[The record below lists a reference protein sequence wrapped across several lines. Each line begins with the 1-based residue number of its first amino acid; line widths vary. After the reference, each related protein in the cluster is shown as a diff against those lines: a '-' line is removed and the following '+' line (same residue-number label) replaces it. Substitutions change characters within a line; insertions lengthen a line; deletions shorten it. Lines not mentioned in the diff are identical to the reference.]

1 MRRHLIRGTFV
12 VGALVAATVCS
23 VPAQADDF
31 INILTGGTGGAYYP
45 IGVALS
51 KVYADKIPGARPT
64 VQATKASVENLTLLQ
79 AAKGELALTLG
90 DSLGFAWEGNAE
102 VGFPG
107 KLDKL
112 RGVAAAYL
120 NYIQLVATKD
130 SGIRTLADLKGKRI
144 SVGAPKSGTELNTR
158 AVLKAAG
165 MSYADLGKVEYLD
178 FNQSVELMKNRQL
191 DITLQSV
198 GLGGAAIRDLAA
210 SIPVTMVVIPA
221 DVVNRM
227 GAPFVPATIPAGTYG
242 GQTTDVSTAGVGNFF
257 VTHAGMKTELVY
269 AMTKAL
275 FENLETLAAA
285 HSAAKGIALK
295 DALAGMPVPLHPG
308 AEKYYKEKGLLK

>member
-1 MRRHLIRGTFV
+1 M
-12 VGALVAATVCS
+12 
-23 VPAQADDF
+23 D
-31 INILTGGTGGAYYP
+31 LT
-45 IGVALS
+45 
-51 KVYADKIPGARPT
+51 R
-64 VQATKASVENLTLLQ
+64 
-79 AAKGELALTLG
+79 
-90 DSLGFAWEGNAE
+90 
-102 VGFPG
+102 
-107 KLDKL
+107 
-112 RGVAAAYL
+112 
-120 NYIQLVATKD
+120 
-130 SGIRTLADLKGKRI
+130 
-144 SVGAPKSGTELNTR
+144 
-158 AVLKAAG
+158 
-165 MSYADLGKVEYLD
+165 
-178 FNQSVELMKNRQL
+178 
-191 DITLQSV
+191 QSV
-198 GLGGAAIRDLAA
+198 GRGGAAIRDLAA